1 MAYFT
6 NDFLKFFRELE
17 KNNNRDWFNKN
28 KKRFT
33 ASVKEP
39 FENFIGDL
47 IDAVHAID
55 TKVMITPKEAI
66 FRIYRDTRFSK
77 DKTPYKDHVSAVVSP
92 GGRKD
97 MQTPGLYI
105 QMNHKDLRIY
115 GGLYGC
121 DTAQLKNIREA
132 IAGDLSGFK
141 RVINGKRFKDIYGEI
156 QGEKNKRLPKE
167 LMEAAEKQPLLFNKQ
182 FYYFTKLPAKTALQD
197 DLVKV
202 VIKNYKAGDPVRKFL
217 TEALG

>member
-1 MAYFT
+1 MAYFN

-17 KNNNRDWFNKN
+17 KNNNREWFNKN

-33 ASVKEP
+33 ESVKEP
-39 FENFIGDL
+39 FEKFIGDL
-47 IDAVHAID
+47 IDAVHAVD

-97 MQTPGLYI
+97 MVTPGLYI
-105 QMNHKDLRIY
+105 QMNHKETRVY

-121 DTAQLKNIREA
+121 DTKQLQSIRES
-132 IAGDLSGFK
+132 IAADLSGFK
-141 RVINGKRFKDIYGEI
+141 RAINSKRFKDTYGEI

-167 LMEAAEKQPLLFNKQ
+167 FVEAAEKQPLLFNKQ
-182 FYYFTKLPAKTALQD
+182 FYYYTKLPAKTALSD
-197 DLVKV
+197 DLVKQV
-202 VIKNYKAGDPVRKFL
+202 MKCYRAGDTVRKFL
-217 TEALG
+217 TEAL